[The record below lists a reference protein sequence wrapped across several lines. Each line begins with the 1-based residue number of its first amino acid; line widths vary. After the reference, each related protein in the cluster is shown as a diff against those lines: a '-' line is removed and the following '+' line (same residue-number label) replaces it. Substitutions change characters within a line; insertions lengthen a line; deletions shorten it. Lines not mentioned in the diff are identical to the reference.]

1 MKFRNFKLVGYVIFG
16 RGAFN
21 QVDEIVA
28 PHRKGD
34 APMIFF
40 VDHFFEGNQPFVSRI
55 PLRGKDKIVFIDVT
69 HEPKTV
75 YVDRLRDEL

>member
-21 QVDEIVA
+21 QVDEIIA

-40 VDHFFEGNQPFVSRI
+40 VDHFFEGNQPFNKRI
-55 PLRGKDKIVFIDVT
+55 PGFRRRYRPLHFLP
-69 HEPKTV
+69 HQP
-75 YVDRLRDEL
+75 RLDG